1 MPFRHGLE
9 HIKVRCRSNIGEQ
22 ELWAPVTRYFVR
34 RQLSYLFFSSLKHI
48 IFKRFVLCFRE
59 FPLLLDLQQNGNIG
73 CHGDARGS
81 RNDL

>member
-1 MPFRHGLE
+1 M
-9 HIKVRCRSNIGEQ
+9 
-22 ELWAPVTRYFVR
+22 
-34 RQLSYLFFSSLKHI
+34 QLLAILSGVSSVIFLFSETHV

-73 CHGDARGS
+73 CHGDARGP

>member
-1 MPFRHGLE
+1 MGTSYALF
-9 HIKVRCRSNIGEQ
+9 CQAS
-22 ELWAPVTRYFVR
+22 A
-34 RQLSYLFFSSLKHI
+34 QLFIFLFSETHV

-73 CHGDARGS
+73 CHGDARGP